1 MPWWGVPHGTLPFAG
16 DLQMC
21 YARCTRHIEEK
32 SGRVCKRPDDTEH
45 AELFTC
51 LKAVIRHNRD
61 FLPCT
66 TYLSVAPKLN
76 TLNLHALLQATLK
89 ISAGGKRGECTE
101 FILDVMKFITRVGH
115 DVDHATSVAVYKSH
129 FHLVLCRDLSGHRA
143 NQGAATVW

>member
-1 MPWWGVPHGTLPFAG
+1 MFPLVPP
-16 DLQMC
+16 
-21 YARCTRHIEEK
+21 EN
-32 SGRVCKRPDDTEH
+32 TEN

-76 TLNLHALLQATLK
+76 TLCLHALLQATLK

-101 FILDVMKFITRVGH
+101 FILDVMRFITRVGH
-115 DVDHATSVAVYKSH
+115 DVDNAASVAVCKQH
-129 FHLVLCRDLSGHRA
+129 FDLALRKDLSGHRA
-143 NQGAATVW
+143 NQGAAFVWWETRTSCAKLVLAVAATQKCLQKGCKRQSQ